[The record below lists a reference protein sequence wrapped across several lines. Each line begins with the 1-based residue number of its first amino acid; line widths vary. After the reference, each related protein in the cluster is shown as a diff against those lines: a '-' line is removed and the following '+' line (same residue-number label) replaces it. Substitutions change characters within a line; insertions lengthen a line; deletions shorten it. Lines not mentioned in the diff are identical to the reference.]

1 MFRLSGSAGS
11 DAHIGL
17 LWITAVRQ
25 ALTHR
30 PSMNPIACCLALLI
44 AMLASAVQA
53 ADRFAKIVDEGGDP
67 TVTAG
72 GFVVNQKRVA
82 VQKELTAR
90 PPTAEELGVRL
101 PAGAKLMLVE
111 TARQIA
117 QYHPAWRIYQYRVE
131 LPREAVVAHFEAQ
144 GLKYDVNSANLKFGN
159 AGGDFVDGLSQ
170 SGQHQLRV
178 WRKPN

>member
-1 MFRLSGSAGS
+1 MNLTSIYLALFLGLFASGS
-11 DAHIGL
+11 H
-17 LWITAVRQ
+17 
-25 ALTHR
+25 
-30 PSMNPIACCLALLI
+30 
-44 AMLASAVQA
+44 A

-67 TVTAG
+67 TTTAG
-72 GFVVNQKRVA
+72 GFVVNQKRIA

-90 PPTAEELGVRL
+90 TPTAEELGVKL
-101 PAGAKLMLVE
+101 PAGAKLMLIE

-117 QYHPAWRIYQYRVE
+117 QYHPAWRIYQYKVE
-131 LPREAVVAHFEAQ
+131 LPREAVIAHFEAQ
-144 GLKYDVNSANLKFGN
+144 GLRYDMNAANLKFGN